1 MKRFAKHLAVGLILV
16 TVVAIA
22 AVSFSGLLGVST
34 SHEDVGVLWRSNAVS
49 APREEV
55 SVLWRSF
62 AVPPAPAG
70 DVAVL
75 WRSNVVA
82 SPQQD
87 VAVLWRASCSA

>member
-1 MKRFAKHLAVGLILV
+1 MKRFAKHLAVGLILA

-62 AVPPAPAG
+62 AVPAPAG